1 MVAVGVD
8 GRAAARWGPG
18 RSWGEDDGEG
28 ELVLI
33 SWRPSLFAGLLW
45 GGEEGC

>member
-1 MVAVGVD
+1 MVAVGVS
-8 GRAAARWGPG
+8 GGAAARQGPG
-18 RSWGEDDGEG
+18 RRWGEGDGEG

-33 SWRPSLFAGLLW
+33 SWCTSFFVGLLW